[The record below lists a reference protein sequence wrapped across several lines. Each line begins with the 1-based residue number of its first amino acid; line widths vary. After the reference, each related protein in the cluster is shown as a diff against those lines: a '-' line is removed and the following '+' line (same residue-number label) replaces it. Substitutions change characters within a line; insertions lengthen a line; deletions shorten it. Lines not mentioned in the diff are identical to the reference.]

1 MFLFGLIFS
10 TSLLFTLI
18 NAENHTDVNNVQ
30 QSVINIAVAEHEPNN
45 NILTNDS
52 PDQSTQTTTEKILIR
67 VNRLNTE
74 VEKSKINK
82 RERRQVLEILQTA
95 GVVISV
101 AKALKNTES
110 GEEILGMAKK
120 VAIVVLV
127 IGSLCMLCCLV
138 TTIIICVKCC
148 CGGNNRKRNLAP
160 TTIQVPQPIY
170 VHTGPSGYQPQ
181 YYQQQAP
188 PQSWNTVMVQSPES
202 RPMLPQ
208 PSAPPQRND
217 DIHIEHVSPP
227 AYEKLYT
234 SK

>member
-82 RERRQVLEILQTA
+82 RERRQVLD
-95 GVVISV
+95 
-101 AKALKNTES
+101 

-208 PSAPPQRND
+208 PSAPPQLND

>member
-67 VNRLNTE
+67 VIRLNTE

-82 RERRQVLEILQTA
+82 RERRQVLD
-95 GVVISV
+95 
-101 AKALKNTES
+101 

-208 PSAPPQRND
+208 PSAPPQLND

>member
-67 VNRLNTE
+67 VIRLNTE

-82 RERRQVLEILQTA
+82 RERRQVLD
-95 GVVISV
+95 
-101 AKALKNTES
+101 